1 MPAQGTDIAHLAME
15 VLDLVFTD
23 LKKNGTKAMTKGKG
37 HPLSTYNTALF
48 ITHTSL
54 GIWKRLASH

>member
-1 MPAQGTDIAHLAME
+1 MK

-23 LKKNGTKAMTKGKG
+23 LKKNGTKTVTKGKG
-37 HPLSTYNTALF
+37 HPLPTCNTALF

-54 GIWKRLASH
+54 GIWKNIASH